1 MTPLSTSEEFRALRE
16 RVQAVGVEVIRPA
29 AADVDRRSRF
39 PEEAI
44 AALRKE
50 RVLGAAIPK
59 TLGGLGLSLEQ
70 VSALCTAIGQHCAAS
85 AMIFAMHSI
94 QVACMARHGAESP
107 FFRAYLTECAEKQ
120 LLIASVTSE
129 VGVGGDMRSSI
140 ACVRR
145 EGPRAQVEK
154 AASVVSYGEH
164 ADALLLTARRGP
176 DAPANDQALVLLR
189 KGEYTLTKTSS
200 WDTLGMRGTCS
211 PGFQIAAEFAA
222 TQILEVPFAAIA
234 SLTMVPYS
242 HGVWSSAWLGIASD
256 AVARARQFVRAEARK
271 RPGVTPFGATRL
283 AHAANLHQT
292 MRMQIHDAVKE
303 YEALSASA
311 EGEAVLSSIGY
322 AIKINNLKITSSTLV
337 AQIVSE
343 CLTICGMAA
352 YANESKFSMGRQ
364 LRDALGAALMIANDR
379 INATNA
385 TLLLV
390 HKDE

>member
-1 MTPLSTSEEFRALRE
+1 VTRLVTPEEFHALLQ
-16 RVQAVGVEVIRPA
+16 RVQAIGVEVIRPA
-29 AADVDRRSRF
+29 ARDVDHKSRF

-44 AALRKE
+44 SALRKE
-50 RVLGAAIPK
+50 RVLGAAIPAE
-59 TLGGLGLSLEQ
+59 LGGLGLSLEQ
-70 VSALCTAIGQHCAAS
+70 VSALCTAIGQHCSAS

-94 QVACMARHGAESP
+94 QIACMARHGAESP
-107 FFRAYLTECAEKQ
+107 FFRAYLTECAERQ

-129 VGVGGDMRSSI
+129 VGVGGNMRTSI
-140 ACVRR
+140 TCIRR
-145 EGPRAQVEK
+145 EGARAHVEK

-176 DAPANDQALVLLR
+176 DSPASDQALILLR
-189 KGEYTLTKTSS
+189 KGEYTLEKTSN

-211 PGFQIAAEFAA
+211 PGFKITAECAAE
-222 TQILEVPFAAIA
+222 QIMEVPFAAVA

-242 HGVWSSAWLGIASD
+242 HGVWSSAWLGIATD
-256 AVARARQFVRAEARK
+256 ALSRARQFVRADARK
-271 RPGVTPFGATRL
+271 NPGSTPFGATRL
-283 AHAANLHQT
+283 AHASTLHQT

-303 YEALSASA
+303 YEALAASKDGDA
-311 EGEAVLSSIGY
+311 TLTSIGY
-322 AIKINNLKITSSTLV
+322 AIRVNNLKITSSTLV
-337 AQIVSE
+337 AQIVTE

-364 LRDALGAALMIANDR
+364 LRDALSAALMIANDR